1 MSTRLAQARE
11 RERTRVMR
19 EVSAIAV
26 HLFSER
32 GYGNVR
38 MEDLA
43 EASGVSVA
51 TLYRRFSTKE
61 NLVHWQADEQ
71 GGMAALLA
79 AVRSGRRISD
89 AAMDLARSLPGD
101 AVDAI
106 EDRPLAPVVDRGPCL
121 TPGGRQGEGGI
132 LRRGRPRRFGRA
144 RPAIVARAGDRD
156 ALSRRRARSRQQRV
170 APSRG
175 IAARMQRPCPRA
187 LGLGLAWR
195 ESVAVN
201 GRSCIDAHRGGVGA
215 R

>member
-61 NLVHWQADEQ
+61 NLVLWQADEQ

-106 EDRPLAPVVDRGPCL
+106 EA
-121 TPGGRQGEGGI
+121 T
-132 LRRGRPRRFGRA
+132 
-144 RPAIVARAGDRD
+144 
-156 ALSRRRARSRQQRV
+156 
-170 APSRG
+170 
-175 IAARMQRPCPRA
+175 ARMR
-187 LGLGLAWR
+187 L
-195 ESVAVN
+195 
-201 GRSCIDAHRGGVGA
+201 
-215 R
+215 